1 MFFPLLS
8 SLSLLSIFCTSW
20 YLGHCFAS
28 ASRGGATSCH
38 WRKCECKDGRVTA
51 RDLQMV
57 LADLRGCDCD
67 GFCDTLSSLILKQVL
82 KGEILPQRSVM
93 FYILFIYS
101 LYNIHFIYLYDSLCT
116 NMHNGLQCKAKK
128 PGESTCQTCLTRW
141 FSNSEW
147 VVMVCTLWFFVA
159 ERMQYLPACQMLQT
173 LDRKSKRFRPSGGWE
188 CHVWRMN
195 ADI

>member
-8 SLSLLSIFCTSW
+8 SLSLLSIFRTSW
-20 YLGHCFAS
+20 YRGHCFAS
-28 ASRGGATSCH
+28 ASRATSCH

-67 GFCDTLSSLILKQVL
+67 GFCDTLSSLIFEASFERRDPATK
-82 KGEILPQRSVM
+82 ECYFSWC
-93 FYILFIYS
+93 FIYS
-101 LYNIHFIYLYDSLCT
+101 LYTLHIIYTFLSLCK

-188 CHVWRMN
+188 CHVWGMN